1 MARFT
6 AFASD
11 TSEDEDE
18 RMQPESPPKPAPP
31 RASHSQS
38 LVKPAQADADMSES
52 ESSLMDEDE
61 LYESPPHR
69 LSRDRNALVEGEDG
83 EIYHAH
89 ELDDG
94 DDLYDEDSRSS
105 SSSSPPPD
113 TRREQGVIPWA
124 QKIGVDSHK
133 LHVMQASLFRMPE
146 EAAALQALSS
156 EKSERLQ
163 LVLPGS
169 QPRKHNRESE
179 GDATRLAAREVKRA
193 SFAHDLEPTPY
204 RPSRKYARVQASA
217 SAVKGSEG
225 VFVDAGL
232 AMGRSFRVGW
242 GPGGTLVHLGE
253 LCSPTHVSDV
263 TANSS
268 NITKTT
274 LPLSRRD
281 TDSADLASNLLAH
294 HLSNSRIS
302 PDADGIPFASPSS
315 HLTFA
320 SFLSLFPAT
329 GRSFEALLFRLGHA
343 LFDEL
348 DLHLKDA
355 ISVDVRN
362 RVYAIRRKAALSSW
376 LEEAV
381 SPAVAGEVK
390 SGISD
395 NSAEIA
401 FSYLTGHQVEQAC
414 DAAIE
419 GENIK
424 LSTLISQA
432 GGDYAFLE
440 DLRSQLRIWKEERVD
455 VHIDPHVRKVYALLA
470 GIVDILEGSNGT
482 GVEQCPDLV
491 VSQGL
496 DWKRVFGL
504 HLWYAQPLDAS
515 IADVFNSY
523 EQHWRN
529 HPERAAPP
537 RPWYA
542 ENPSETTETPFWRL
556 PSDANPPDALYYL
569 IKLFAEPACSLSQIL
584 SPLAFGPS
592 PLDYSLPWHL
602 YVILSRCM
610 RMRDLADR
618 GDPGIPRDFDEDDE
632 ENRVEG
638 HSPSADLLT
647 GSYAS
652 QLEQMGLIQE
662 AAFVLLHIEGSAG
675 RERAIKE
682 LLARSASK
690 LDDWMIRGIAGSLK
704 IPLAWVNE
712 AKAIY
717 TLSNGNVYEA
727 YELYLQAGLYTAAHE
742 LAVLEL
748 APEAVVRDDLE
759 LLRTLFSQISG
770 NAVDG
775 WPIRGKAFLDYAHIK
790 LRLPQ
795 IRADVLDLETV
806 PDAAQA
812 SELEELVRSIPRLI
826 AILPDVL
833 RDRADP
839 RHNVALSVMI
849 ASLTRLLDTV
859 DPLALSQ
866 AQARPMLADEAT
878 KLRHARSAAY
888 TRFLKTIEV
897 A

>member
-31 RASHSQS
+31 RASHSTS

-52 ESSLMDEDE
+52 ESSVMDEDE

-89 ELDDG
+89 ELDGG

-113 TRREQGVIPWA
+113 ARRDQGIIPWA
-124 QKIGVDSHK
+124 QKIGVDAHK

-146 EAAALQALSS
+146 EAAALQVLSS

-163 LVLPGS
+163 LVLPGT
-169 QPRKHNRESE
+169 QPRKHNRDSE
-179 GDATRLAAREVKRA
+179 GDATRLFARERA

-204 RPSRKYARVQASA
+204 RPSRKYARVQGSA

-242 GPGGTLVHLGE
+242 GPAGTLVHLGE
-253 LCSPTHVSDV
+253 LCSPAHVSDV

-268 NITKTT
+268 TITKTI
-274 LPLSRRD
+274 LPFSRRD
-281 TDSADLASNLLAH
+281 IDPADLASNLLAH

-329 GRSFEALLFRLGHA
+329 ERSFEALLFRLGHA

-348 DLHLKDA
+348 DLHLKDS

-362 RVYAIRRKAALSSW
+362 RIYAIRRKAALSTW

-381 SPAVAGEVK
+381 FPAVAGEVK

-401 FSYLTGHQVEQAC
+401 FNYLTGHQVEQAC
-414 DAAIE
+414 DAAVE

-440 DLRSQLRIWKEERVD
+440 DLRSQLRIWEEERVD
-455 VHIDPHVRKVYALLA
+455 AHIDPHIRKVYALLA
-470 GIVDILEGSNGT
+470 GIVDVLEGPGLET
-482 GVEQCPDLV
+482 CLWAALV
-491 VSQGL
+491 
-496 DWKRVFGL
+496 
-504 HLWYAQPLDAS
+504 
-515 IADVFNSY
+515 
-523 EQHWRN
+523 QHWRN
-529 HPERAAPP
+529 HPDRAAPP

-542 ENPSETTETPFWRL
+542 ENTSETPETSFWRL
-556 PSDANPPDALYYL
+556 SSDANPPDALYYL

-592 PLDYSLPWHL
+592 PLDYSLSWHL

-610 RMRDLADR
+610 RMRDFADR
-618 GDPGIPRDFDEDDE
+618 GDPGVPRDFDEEDE

-675 RERAIKE
+675 REKAIKE

-717 TLSNGNVYEA
+717 TLNNGNVYEA
-727 YELYLQAGLYTAAHE
+727 YELYLQAGLYPAAHE

-748 APEAVVRDDLE
+748 APEAVIRDDLE

-770 NAVDG
+770 HTVDG
-775 WPIRGKAFLDYAHIK
+775 WPVRGKAFLDYAHVK

-795 IRADVLDLETV
+795 IRTDVLDLETV

-812 SELEELVRSIPRLI
+812 SELEELVWSIPRLI
-826 AILPDVL
+826 AILSDVL

-849 ASLTRLLDTV
+849 ANLTRLLDTV

-878 KLRHARSAAY
+878 KLRHAQSAAY
-888 TRFLKTIEV
+888 TRFLKIIEV